1 MHALLRAQYPIQNK
15 KIQKQ
20 HLERPALN
28 LKHVFAARSMMV
40 RTISML
46 LPVHGI
52 VQKKSNQFKHRYT
65 VTKKQ
70 YF

>member
-40 RTISML
+40 RTIPFCYRFTVL
-46 LPVHGI
+46 YE
-52 VQKKSNQFKHRYT
+52 KKSNQFKHRYT

>member
-28 LKHVFAARSMMV
+28 LKHVFAARS
-40 RTISML
+40 
-46 LPVHGI
+46 
-52 VQKKSNQFKHRYT
+52 T
-65 VTKKQ
+65 V
-70 YF
+70 